1 MNTKEKIILEATKA
15 FNKNSFGAVSLHE
28 IANQL
33 GISRGNLTY
42 HFKDKDLL
50 LEAISDQM
58 WQKIEAERAKSRKL
72 PSFENLHNEVQL
84 YMKFQKEYAF
94 IFLDNHVLNH
104 SKIKKQFRDMMNTTI
119 RDNKAAIAFA
129 IQLGNMKPEP
139 IPGLY
144 NNLAF
149 NTWMISFFW
158 KSQQMIRGEK
168 NQKDGEKLLWSLII
182 PHLTEKGIKSF
193 KNFFGADYL
202 KKLGEPF
209 EIDINSMIAF

>member
-1 MNTKEKIILEATKA
+1 MNTKEKIIQEATKA
-15 FNKNSFGAVSLHE
+15 FNKNGFGAVTLHE
-28 IANQL
+28 IANKL

-42 HFKDKDLL
+42 HFKDKDVLI
-50 LEAISDQM
+50 EAISDQM

-104 SKIKKQFRDMMNTTI
+104 SKIKKQFREMTNTTI

-144 NNLAF
+144 NNVAF

-158 KSQQMIRGEK
+158 MSQQMIRGEK

-182 PHLTEKGIKSF
+182 PHLTVKGIKSF
-193 KNFFGADYL
+193 KNFFGPEYL
-202 KKLGEPF
+202 ESLGEPF
-209 EIDINSMIAF
+209 EVDINSMIAF